1 MKTTQVR
8 LDIETAKRLR
18 EIAAQFG
25 FYTER
30 GLGAGEIGN
39 TAAMLAAVARGDFQ
53 IRKSDIDSQN
63 DSQGQEKAPDA
74 DASKAS

>member
-8 LDIETAKRLR
+8 LDTETARKLR
-18 EIAAQFG
+18 EMAAQLG

-39 TAAMLAAVARGDFQ
+39 TAALLAAVARGDFE
-53 IRKSDIDSQN
+53 IKKAANVANERGEKS
-63 DSQGQEKAPDA
+63 E
-74 DASKAS
+74 

>member
-18 EIAAQFG
+18 EIAARFG

-39 TAAMLAAVARGDFQ
+39 TAAMLTAVARGDLK
-53 IRKSDIDSQN
+53 IVKN
-63 DSQGQEKAPDA
+63 PVG
-74 DASKAS
+74 